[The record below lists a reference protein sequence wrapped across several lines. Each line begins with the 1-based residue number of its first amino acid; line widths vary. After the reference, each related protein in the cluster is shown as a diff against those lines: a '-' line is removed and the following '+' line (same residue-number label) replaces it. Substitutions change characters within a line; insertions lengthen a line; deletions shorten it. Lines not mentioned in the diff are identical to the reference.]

1 MVQVLALAASVL
13 FILRLLA
20 LVALHVRPGGVHPVR
35 HAVSD
40 YAASSAPGTRRLA
53 AAASWLAAAAWAVLG
68 IVVLTYPAAS
78 EHTGLGVW
86 LLVLAVVLAV
96 MPRVPTDGAGQPTTA
111 RGRLHLL
118 LAVAWFAIAYST
130 IGPESRMLAEATG
143 AAVPGILPVLHVI
156 AAIALVSLVVS
167 LLVPALRERTFGISE
182 RVFILAVTLAPLI
195 VGAGLAAA

>member
-1 MVQVLALAASVL
+1 MAQVLAIVASVL
-13 FILRLLA
+13 FILRVLA
-20 LVALHVRPGGVHPVR
+20 LVALHVRPGGIHPVR

-53 AAASWLAAAAWAVLG
+53 AVASWLAAAAWAILG
-68 IVVLTYPAAS
+68 IVVLTYPSAS

-96 MPRVPTDGAGQPTTA
+96 MPRVPTDAPGEPVTS
-111 RGRLHLL
+111 RGRLHLV

-130 IGPESRMLAEATG
+130 IGPLTRLLAEVTG
-143 AAVPGILPVLHVI
+143 APAPGVLPVLHVI

-167 LLVPALRERTFGISE
+167 LLVRALRERSFGLSE

-195 VGAGLAAA
+195 VSTCLAAA